1 MPGTIPMTPA
11 QANFLRS
18 ANEHGLIYISRQTYS
33 GRSLGGKAVE
43 MGHRLADMGLLT
55 LEHVEFRNTAKC
67 AAKDHTFRVTRL
79 GVDALSEYDA
89 QKARTRALIAEL
101 IAEAV

>member
-1 MPGTIPMTPA
+1 MTNITPA
-11 QANFLRS
+11 QAKFLRS
-18 ANEHGLIYISRQTYS
+18 ANELGAIYISRQTYS

-67 AAKDHTFRVTRL
+67 AAKDHTFRVTCL
-79 GVDALSEYDA
+79 GTDALAEYDA